1 MNKGLWGLLRSTQI
15 EIQMSLLWLVAR
27 RGRNSG
33 RVFLSMNKTTTIWN
47 QVVEENLNVS
57 SVFIVGFSLLN
68 ECYLLDILY
77 SLYMYSCT

>member
-57 SVFIVGFSLLN
+57 SVFIVCFS
-68 ECYLLDILY
+68 
-77 SLYMYSCT
+77 